1 MQALA
6 WMRLQTDSFIFF
18 SELPNVKTV
27 DLLLELRP
35 LGAALPNK
43 DLAAAAAAAP
53 KDASSEAR
61 TSSLLTLFESTN
73 FSKRVE

>member
-1 MQALA
+1 
-6 WMRLQTDSFIFF
+6 
-18 SELPNVKTV
+18 VKTV

-53 KDASSEAR
+53 NDASSEPR
-61 TSSLLTLFESTN
+61 TSSLLTLFESTS
-73 FSKRVE
+73 FSNRVE